1 MDTTVD
7 NLLTFPSELAAPNA
21 SSFQL
26 SVPPPEAA
34 AARGKRRQRQ
44 RCFVVLLPLLPI
56 GGSTLCRLRRP
67 RPEFGVEGAEEL
79 LHNFVLVLEAESAQE
94 GIRDAG
100 HAHGQAAPHQ
110 HRAQGELKIR
120 NLP

>member
-34 AARGKRRQRQ
+34 AARGKRQR
-44 RCFVVLLPLLPI
+44 RRRFVVLLPLLPI
-56 GGSTLCRLRRP
+56 GGSTLCRFRWP

-79 LHNFVLVLEAESAQE
+79 LHNFVLLFLFEAESAQE

-110 HRAQGELKIR
+110 HRAQGE
-120 NLP
+120 